1 MILAIPAVILV
12 STKFVV
18 VIFTE
23 VKVPA
28 TNKSPDKYILPP
40 LTVEAESHEEE
51 TVAKVPIVE

>member
-1 MILAIPAVILV
+1 M

-28 TNKSPDKYILPP
+28 TNKSPDKLKLEP
-40 LTVEAESHEEE
+40 LMVVAESHDEE